1 MAMPF
6 IERFRRQN
14 KARRTRLILGVA
26 WARAP
31 QIAFRGENS
40 EIAASDGLSEL
51 LRPALSVQR
60 VCEQAQSHPEVHIIL
75 TSSIDSG
82 MPLNRPSCSAFRVHG
97 FKQGL
102 HVRFIFFH
110 QSN

>member
-1 MAMPF
+1 MPF

-51 LRPALSVQR
+51 LWPALSVQR

-75 TSSIDSG
+75 TSSVDSG
-82 MPLNRPSCSAFRVHG
+82 TPLNWPVMLRIQGPPLQARPARPVF
-97 FKQGL
+97 
-102 HVRFIFFH
+102 FFH